1 MFAILR
7 HAFHHFAFR
16 IADHARNKQAFKTW
30 KSTEL
35 RRSGYPLH
43 ISRCFACK
51 SVRWLDKPQPQLGC
65 SLEVTPQ
72 ELSFQHHRWR
82 WSWSQ
87 GYWKGKAHCL
97 SLASPS
103 QSITCITCLHALAC
117 YPSVSFTSWEEERRA
132 AVTVVCEPLEN
143 AEILIAGNTCIH
155 RLSLFRILSLLSF
168 SSWMSLLKYSK
179 HLHFSGL
186 CVPQFQPHFM
196 LFSCSQNKA
205 ALNHLCS
212 KDTSYCLDS
221 FWIWQFIERLFH
233 VKMAGVKLTA
243 LRYWWKCIFCFCI
256 TPAMCSF
263 F

>member
-7 HAFHHFAFR
+7 HAFHYFAFR

-103 QSITCITCLHALAC
+103 QSLYYMFARTCMLSICFFHQLGRREKGCCYCCLWTLRKCWDTYCRQHMHPQALTFQNPF
-117 YPSVSFTSWEEERRA
+117 PS
-132 AVTVVCEPLEN
+132 
-143 AEILIAGNTCIH
+143 II
-155 RLSLFRILSLLSF
+155 
-168 SSWMSLLKYSK
+168 
-179 HLHFSGL
+179 
-186 CVPQFQPHFM
+186 
-196 LFSCSQNKA
+196 
-205 ALNHLCS
+205 
-212 KDTSYCLDS
+212 
-221 FWIWQFIERLFH
+221 
-233 VKMAGVKLTA
+233 
-243 LRYWWKCIFCFCI
+243 
-256 TPAMCSF
+256 
-263 F
+263 